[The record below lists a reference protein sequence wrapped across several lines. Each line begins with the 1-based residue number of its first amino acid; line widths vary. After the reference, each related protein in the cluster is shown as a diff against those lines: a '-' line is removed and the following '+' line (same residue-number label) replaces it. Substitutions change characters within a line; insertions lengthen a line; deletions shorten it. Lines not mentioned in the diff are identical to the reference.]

1 MDKTSLYNKHVQL
14 EAKIL
19 EYAGYMMPIN
29 YKNGIQYEYNA
40 IRNNVGVFDVSH
52 MGEILIKGNEAYKL
66 LSKVT
71 VNDLNKITVKQ
82 AQYTAVC
89 NENGGII
96 DDIILYKLSPNEFLL
111 IVNGSNLKNIF
122 NWINK
127 KNNFDCIIE
136 DKTNDY
142 SLLALQGPNSRMI
155 LEKIL
160 HKNIS
165 LAFYHHDKYEFCD
178 KEIFISRTGY
188 TGELGFEV
196 MGNHSIIN
204 KIWDEFIAIGVEPC
218 GLAVRDVL
226 RLEMKYCLYG
236 NDISTS
242 TNPLEAGLSWIVNF
256 DKGDFIGKDQLLK
269 FKQNK
274 NKRRLIGFEMNEKA
288 IPRKNYNVYIND
300 NTQYIKVGEV
310 TSGTHSPTL
319 SKGIGLAYVDFPYQ
333 KIGSTIY
340 VEIRE
345 NFLSAKIVK
354 TPFIKNTSLHK

>member
-1 MDKTSLYNKHVQL
+1 MNKTSLYNKHVQL

-19 EYAGYMMPIN
+19 EYAGYKMPIN

-52 MGEILIKGNEAYKL
+52 MGEIFVKGHEAHKL

-71 VNDLNKITVKQ
+71 VNDLDKISVKQ

-127 KNNFDCIIE
+127 KNNFDCLIE

-142 SLLALQGPNSRMI
+142 SLLAIQGPNSRVI

-160 HKNIS
+160 RKKIS

-178 KEIFISRTGY
+178 KEIFVSRTGY

-196 MGNHSIIN
+196 MANHSIIN
-204 KIWDEFIAIGVEPC
+204 KIWDEFIESGVEPC

-236 NDISTS
+236 NDINEKIS
-242 TNPLEAGLSWIVNF
+242 PIEAGLKWIVNN
-256 DKGDFIGKDQLLK
+256 DNEYIGKHVIDNQLS
-269 FKQNK
+269 NGVD
-274 NKRRLIGFEMNEKA
+274 KRLVCIKMLDKA
-288 IPRKNYNVYIND
+288 IPRTGYEIFGNEKKIGEISSGTFSISLKTGIAMAYVES
-300 NTQYIKVGEV
+300 TYIK
-310 TSGTHSPTL
+310 
-319 SKGIGLAYVDFPYQ
+319 K
-333 KIGSTIY
+333 
-340 VEIRE
+340 
-345 NFLSAKIVK
+345 NKIVNVK
-354 TPFIKNTSLHK
+354 IRNNYFKGELVKPPFIKNFSLHK